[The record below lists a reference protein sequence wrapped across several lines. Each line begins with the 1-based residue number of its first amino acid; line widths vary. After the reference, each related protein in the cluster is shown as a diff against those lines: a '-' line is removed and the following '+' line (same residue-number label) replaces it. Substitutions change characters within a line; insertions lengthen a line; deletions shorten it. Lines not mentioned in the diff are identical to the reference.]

1 MFQSEM
7 RVDLQKYAKLRQ
19 MPSKAPVASTRQQ
32 NVSGIVDINLSQIGG
47 IQSRQVL
54 NFSSLV

>member
-1 MFQSEM
+1 M